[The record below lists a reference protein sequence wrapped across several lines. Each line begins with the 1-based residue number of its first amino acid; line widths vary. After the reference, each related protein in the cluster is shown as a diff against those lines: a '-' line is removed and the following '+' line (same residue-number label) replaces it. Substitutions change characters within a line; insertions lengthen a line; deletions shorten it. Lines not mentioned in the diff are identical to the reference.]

1 MLPLLPFLLY
11 PPYLFALLSILPSLF
26 PVGTWDWIGVVSN
39 CIMGM
44 FLRYHV
50 FHWPLRRCTRG
61 AGTKCHPKHPYNGI
75 RHNTHPISSTTSK
88 QPNQP
93 FPPPPPLRRLRTCS
107 RAINTFTRWSYS
119 LWWQMVVLT
128 YGAWFDF
135 RIFFLSCTNFR
146 CFGETL
152 STLNFAKRAKMI
164 KNKVP
169 NTCFTALNGKAC
181 K

>member
-1 MLPLLPFLLY
+1 MLPLLSFLLH
-11 PPYLFALLSILPSLF
+11 PPYLVALLSILPTLC
-26 PVGTWDWIGVVSN
+26 PVGAWDRIGVVSN
-39 CIMGM
+39 CTMGM
-44 FLRYHV
+44 FWRRYDLFSLAITTLRTGNWV
-50 FHWPLRRCTRG
+50 EMPL
-61 AGTKCHPKHPYNGI
+61 PKHPFNRI
-75 RHNTHPISSTTSK
+75 RHNIHPISSTTRPQS
-88 QPNQP
+88 NQP
-93 FPPPPPLRRLRTCS
+93 HCS
-107 RAINTFTRWSYS
+107 RASNTFTRRSYS

-135 RIFFLSCTNFR
+135 RIFFLSNFR

-169 NTCFTALNGKAC
+169 KTCFRALNGIAC